1 MLKNLQIKIIIVFL
15 ILGIIIIGAM
25 GYINFFN
32 LQVITQSIQAGNYDT
47 IIAYQGSLKVITLM
61 AILVFT
67 CVCVLIRNICN

>member
-32 LQVITQSIQAGNYDT
+32 LQIISQSIQAGNFGA
-47 IIAYQGSLKVITLM
+47 IIEYQGSLKIITLI